1 MQAETSNPVVPH
13 QISFRWVRA
22 TVIVLLTLGALA
34 LAHYTLIG
42 YPKLVRDAKH
52 NRSSAALRAIMS
64 GLESYRLDYGEYPA
78 LAQSEPVLFSAG
90 GGDRWYDSNAART
103 LYQALTGDGTDHI
116 AILGPN
122 RGKPSDGQVDHSE
135 LSNATLFDMPKELW
149 RKTDAGFILVDGFGH
164 PFQYT
169 PPGPETVNQNYD
181 LWSFGG
187 TSPPAI
193 RIDKATKQSPA
204 SDRWIKN
211 W

>member
-1 MQAETSNPVVPH
+1 MIFIFLILAALPVIEYSLPAN
-13 QISFRWVRA
+13 QRLQENIDRS
-22 TVIVLLTLGALA
+22 GA
-34 LAHYTLIG
+34 
-42 YPKLVRDAKH
+42 
-52 NRSSAALRAIMS
+52 SLRAIMA
-64 GLESYRLDYGEYPA
+64 GLERYHDRYGEYPVPAKPDYIFLVDGQSHNVSSA
-78 LAQSEPVLFSAG
+78 LM
-90 GGDRWYDSNAART
+90 
-103 LYQALTGDGTDHI
+103 LYQAMSADGHDHVALRNATTAGI
-116 AILGPN
+116 
-122 RGKPSDGQVDHSE
+122 SDGQVDHSE
-135 LSNATLFDMPKELW
+135 LSNATLFDIPKELW

-193 RIDKATKQSPA
+193 KIDKATKQSPA